1 MAGDQEFLLKALR
14 EAGDQLLEELLELG
28 GAGLDF
34 RPSPEEWSAKEVLGH
49 LRDALALAR
58 EQVQAVLDGRPLP
71 HCDLDALPEERDY
84 GARDAG
90 DLLEEMA
97 RERRRLLHLLW
108 SLTDDEWQRAG
119 RHPLRGQLTI
129 ADIVR
134 ELARHDLEHLWQ
146 VRRLKELLEEPDLE
160 PF

>member
-28 GAGLDF
+28 GAALDF

-71 HCDLDALPEERDY
+71 HCHSSSVSDQR
-84 GARDAG
+84 RW
-90 DLLEEMA
+90 
-97 RERRRLLHLLW
+97 RRRRR
-108 SLTDDEWQRAG
+108 SRAISSS
-119 RHPLRGQLTI
+119 RTPASR
-129 ADIVR
+129 A
-134 ELARHDLEHLWQ
+134 
-146 VRRLKELLEEPDLE
+146 P
-160 PF
+160 